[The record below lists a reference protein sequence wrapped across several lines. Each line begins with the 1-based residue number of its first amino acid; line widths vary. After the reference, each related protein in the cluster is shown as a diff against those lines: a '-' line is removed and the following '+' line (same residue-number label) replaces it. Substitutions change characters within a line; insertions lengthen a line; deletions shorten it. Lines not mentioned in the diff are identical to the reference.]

1 MTDPKYRVGERRVFT
16 LLPDGSLG
24 PELTP
29 EEVERLD
36 RERSKDV
43 GHFKVESIRTDG
55 DVPVIT
61 IRSAE
66 P

>member
-1 MTDPKYRVGERRVFT
+1 MTNPKYRVGERRVFA

-29 EEVERLD
+29 EEVELLD
-36 RERSKDV
+36 RERASNT
-43 GHFKVESIRTDG
+43 GYFKVESIRNDG
-55 DVPVIT
+55 ELPVIT
-61 IRSAE
+61 IRSVE